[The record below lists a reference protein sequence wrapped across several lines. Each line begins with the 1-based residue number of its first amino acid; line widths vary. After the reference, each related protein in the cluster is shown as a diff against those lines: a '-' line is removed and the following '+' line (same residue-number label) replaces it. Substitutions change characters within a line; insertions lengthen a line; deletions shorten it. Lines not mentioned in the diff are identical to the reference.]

1 MFADYHVHTSYSDD
15 SDCPM
20 EEMVRQAV
28 LLGLDEIAFTEH
40 VDYGVK
46 SDLNCQYD
54 KYAEEIFRL
63 KEQYKDRLTIRFGI
77 EFGVQ
82 QHTIN
87 LFETDAE
94 KYPFDFIILSNH
106 QIENQELWTQDF
118 QKGKTQEEIHQK
130 YYEEI
135 YKIIRQYKDY
145 CVLGHLDLIKRYDLF
160 GSYPDHQI
168 MDMAGKIFRQVIKD
182 GKGIEVN
189 TSSYAYG
196 INDLTPSKEL
206 LKLYHQ
212 LGGRI
217 ITIGSDAHDK
227 NRLGEHIKEV
237 QHGLKALGFDEICT
251 FVERCPKYHKL

>member
-1 MFADYHVHTSYSDD
+1 M
-15 SDCPM
+15 
-20 EEMVRQAV
+20 
-28 LLGLDEIAFTEH
+28 
-40 VDYGVK
+40 
-46 SDLNCQYD
+46 
-54 KYAEEIFRL
+54 
-63 KEQYKDRLTIRFGI
+63 
-77 EFGVQ
+77 
-82 QHTIN
+82 
-87 LFETDAE
+87 
-94 KYPFDFIILSNH
+94 
-106 QIENQELWTQDF
+106 
-118 QKGKTQEEIHQK
+118 
-130 YYEEI
+130 
-135 YKIIRQYKDY
+135 
-145 CVLGHLDLIKRYDLF
+145 IKRYDLF